1 MNDDSEDAP
10 RAEVSFVEQ
19 NRSAHEELE
28 HKRMRTSSKYVDTR
42 FVLETSNVCEQL
54 FSKAKHIMT
63 PTRRR
68 MDPSTL
74 ESILLLKINSDLWDA
89 ELVQEILDEEEAER
103 KNKTPTSLESMTSA
117 ADGSRESVDD
127 KNDFE
132 LSSEDDF

>member
-1 MNDDSEDAP
+1 MYE
-10 RAEVSFVEQ
+10 
-19 NRSAHEELE
+19 
-28 HKRMRTSSKYVDTR
+28 TSLLS
-42 FVLETSNVCEQL
+42 TSNVCEQL

-74 ESILLLKINSDLWDA
+74 ESFLLLKINSDLWDA

-117 ADGSRESVDD
+117 GGSRDNVDD
-127 KNDFE
+127 KNDSD
-132 LSSEDDF
+132 LSSEDGF

>member
-1 MNDDSEDAP
+1 MIWTTSEDAP
-10 RAEVSFVEQ
+10 RAEVSFVERI
-19 NRSAHEELE
+19 RSAREDLE
-28 HKRMRTSSKYVDTR
+28 NKCMRISSKYVDTR
-42 FVLETSNVCEQL
+42 FVSGTSNVCEQL

-117 ADGSRESVDD
+117 GGSRENVDD
-127 KNDFE
+127 KNDSD